1 MEDTVHIPY
10 IVDRLDEIIDLY
22 EDGDD
27 ALSAVE
33 ELRRELI
40 FNMGVNALSRKND
53 HNKEI
58 KPYPS
63 SSALVRGHIEGSS
76 DTDNSRSNPVIKLR
90 GVPDDSSKNDQIIKL
105 LKAAGSGDAKKINKE
120 IAEKVGCSLQ
130 HIYYCKRM
138 LRGGVPND

>member
-40 FNMGVNALSRKND
+40 FNMGVNSLARHKDQDQKIL
-53 HNKEI
+53 
-58 KPYPS
+58 
-63 SSALVRGHIEGSS
+63 EGSS

-90 GVPDDSSKNDQIIKL
+90 GVPDD
-105 LKAAGSGDAKKINKE
+105 
-120 IAEKVGCSLQ
+120 
-130 HIYYCKRM
+130 
-138 LRGGVPND
+138 

>member
-40 FNMGVNALSRKND
+40 FNMGVNALARHKD
-53 HNKEI
+53 QDQE
-58 KPYPS
+58 
-63 SSALVRGHIEGSS
+63 LLEGSS
-76 DTDNSRSNPVIKLR
+76 GTFNPVIKLR
-90 GVPDDSSKNDQIIKL
+90 GVPDD
-105 LKAAGSGDAKKINKE
+105 
-120 IAEKVGCSLQ
+120 
-130 HIYYCKRM
+130 
-138 LRGGVPND
+138 

>member
-40 FNMGVNALSRKND
+40 FNMGVNALARHKD
-53 HNKEI
+53 QDQE
-58 KPYPS
+58 
-63 SSALVRGHIEGSS
+63 LLEGSS
-76 DTDNSRSNPVIKLR
+76 ETFNPVIKLR
-90 GVPDDSSKNDQIIKL
+90 GVPDD
-105 LKAAGSGDAKKINKE
+105 
-120 IAEKVGCSLQ
+120 
-130 HIYYCKRM
+130 
-138 LRGGVPND
+138 

>member
-40 FNMGVNALSRKND
+40 FNMGVNALARHKD
-53 HNKEI
+53 QDQEI
-58 KPYPS
+58 LDQK
-63 SSALVRGHIEGSS
+63 LLEGSS
-76 DTDNSRSNPVIKLR
+76 DTFTTPVPIL
-90 GVPDDSSKNDQIIKL
+90 
-105 LKAAGSGDAKKINKE
+105 
-120 IAEKVGCSLQ
+120 
-130 HIYYCKRM
+130 
-138 LRGGVPND
+138 

>member
-40 FNMGVNALSRKND
+40 FNMGVNSLARHKDQDQKILD
-53 HNKEI
+53 
-58 KPYPS
+58 
-63 SSALVRGHIEGSS
+63 GSD
-76 DTDNSRSNPVIKLR
+76 DTFNPVIKLR
-90 GVPDDSSKNDQIIKL
+90 GVPDD
-105 LKAAGSGDAKKINKE
+105 
-120 IAEKVGCSLQ
+120 
-130 HIYYCKRM
+130 
-138 LRGGVPND
+138 